1 MSDNEQIEAN
11 EICPV
16 CLDTLVDK
24 SIKVLQFCKHKVCQE
39 CFDQLLQVDI
49 EKTVKQKCPLCRGPL
64 MDSKLPPGLSKVLK
78 LPVFK
83 VLIFTLKATAFYI
96 ILIGAVALLGFVFY
110 QLSDKND
117 DSKNSISMS
126 TSGIVK

>member
-1 MSDNEQIEAN
+1 
-11 EICPV
+11 
-16 CLDTLVDK
+16 
-24 SIKVLQFCKHKVCQE
+24 
-39 CFDQLLQVDI
+39 
-49 EKTVKQKCPLCRGPL
+49 

-117 DSKNSISMS
+117 DSMNSISMS

>member
-16 CLDTLVDK
+16 CLDTLADK

-117 DSKNSISMS
+117 SKNSISMS